1 MKYLTVRHQT
11 HYRYSAPVKFG
22 THRLMLRPR
31 DSHDLRLVGAEL
43 TLSPPGETRWIHDVF
58 GNSVAQVEFAAP
70 AAELL
75 IVSTLHLEHYG
86 LTRPVFPIA
95 PEAQV
100 YPFVYSA
107 NDRSDLGRLL
117 DRHYPDPNGLVD
129 AWAKQFI
136 KGRFMSTYNLL
147 SNMNAAIKEQFT
159 YNMRFEEG
167 TQTPIE
173 TLQRMSGTCRDF
185 ALLFIEAVRSLGF
198 GARFI
203 TGYLYDPALDGG
215 AGNIQGSGATHAW
228 ADVYL
233 PGAGWVEYDP
243 TNGLIAGDNLIRVA
257 VTRDASQAIPVAGI
271 FDGTMGQFLGMTVDV
286 TVRASLTPH
295 DTATAAEP
303 LPADSTAAIQPGS
316 NNVPASDAVQQP
328 EQPAQPQAAAPAQ
341 SNVPAMMAPQEQ
353 QSQASQ
359 LAASVQPMQ
368 NTEPDET
375 PAAQKPA
382 A

>member
-1 MKYLTVRHQT
+1 MQYLTVRHET

-43 TLSPPGETRWIHDVF
+43 TLSPPGETRWMHDVF
-58 GNSVAQVEFAAP
+58 GNSVAQVEFANNAS
-70 AAELL
+70 ELL

-95 PEAQV
+95 PEAQL

-117 DRHYPDPNGLVD
+117 DRHYPDPNGRVE
-129 AWAKQFI
+129 AWAKQFVT
-136 KGRFMSTYNLL
+136 GRFMSTYNLL
-147 SNMNAAIKEQFT
+147 SNMNAAINAQFT
-159 YNMRFEEG
+159 YNTRYEEG

-185 ALLFIEAVRSLGF
+185 ALLFSEAVRSLGF

-203 TGYLYDPALDGG
+203 TGYLYDPALEG
-215 AGNIQGSGATHAW
+215 ADSGIQGSGATHAW

-257 VTRDASQAIPVAGI
+257 VTRDPSQAIPIAGT
-271 FDGTMGQFLGMTVDV
+271 FDGTMGQFQGMTVDV
-286 TVRASLTPH
+286 TVRASLMPH
-295 DTATAAEP
+295 ASLSPAESVAAP
-303 LPADSTAAIQPGS
+303 PT
-316 NNVPASDAVQQP
+316 
-328 EQPAQPQAAAPAQ
+328 QAAPPERPVQAVPDVAPEMAAQQAQ
-341 SNVPAMMAPQEQ
+341 SQNAQRFGAVH
-353 QSQASQ
+353 S
-359 LAASVQPMQ
+359 MQ
-368 NTEPDET
+368 TTEPDAGGRSPT
-375 PAAQKPA
+375 DPAV
-382 A
+382 